1 MVPGELPFGIIFVL
15 ENNSSKEILRLLNI
29 KAFFLEK
36 YAGVKLVQ
44 LLILNVSSKKVLKVF
59 RNT

>member
-1 MVPGELPFGIIFVL
+1 MVLGELPFGIIFVL

-36 YAGVKLVQ
+36 YAGMKLVQ
-44 LLILNVSSKKVLKVF
+44 LLILNASGKKVLKVF

>member
-1 MVPGELPFGIIFVL
+1 MVLGELPFGIIFVL
-15 ENNSSKEILRLLNI
+15 ESNSSKEILRLLNI

-36 YAGVKLVQ
+36 YAGMKLVQ
-44 LLILNVSSKKVLKVF
+44 LLILSASGKKVLKVF

>member
-1 MVPGELPFGIIFVL
+1 MVPRELPFGIIFVL